1 MGVCLTRLIGLFSD
15 RNVFTRPMFPA
26 WVKALAVRLYFEGLS
41 LRRVSEVLSWLGLHV
56 SYVRMWFHKAGEMLS
71 YISRRGM
78 VL

>member
-1 MGVCLTRLIGLFSD
+1 M
-15 RNVFTRPMFPA
+15 
-26 WVKALAVRLYFEGLS
+26 AVRLYFEGLS

-56 SYVRMWFHKAGEMLS
+56 SYVRLWFHKAGEMLS